1 MSSYL
6 NILSKSEMK
15 VKVADGSISRIK
27 FIRILLFR
35 PVERENVNEN
45 DGSAAIFFLFKRIFL
60 CFAPFTPL
68 DDAIHGHL
76 KTSIKHSG
84 PFPVSSMYV
93 QIHISFQ
100 RPPRSVL
107 ELLNSMHVSSGLAPM
122 KSEVNLPCT
131 DILAKFLVNEK
142 GLTTTAL
149 QL

>member
-1 MSSYL
+1 
-6 NILSKSEMK
+6 MK
-15 VKVADGSISRIK
+15 AKDADGSISRIK

-45 DGSAAIFFLFKRIFL
+45 DGSAAIFLFKRIFL
-60 CFAPFTPL
+60 RFAPFTPL

-122 KSEVNLPCT
+122 KN
-131 DILAKFLVNEK
+131 
-142 GLTTTAL
+142 
-149 QL
+149 